1 MTEAVYVLP
10 GSSRGRGFKPW
21 GGVLPYVGY
30 IGMCRSEGNS
40 FQAVFSG
47 IGYKPESLG
56 LEQEYRVSVSRKL
69 INWLKILV

>member
-10 GSSRGRGFKPW
+10 GSSCGRGFKPGG

-30 IGMCRSEGNS
+30 IGMCRCEGNS

-47 IGYKPESLG
+47 IGYKPESL
-56 LEQEYRVSVSRKL
+56 EHRVSVSRKL